1 MFCIQVFLAAFLSF
15 TMFPSLVMSQS
26 FLATKCEDNTFANYT
41 AGSKFQNNLNRLLA
55 SLFDHGSSSNS
66 DQATEGSYPD
76 KVYTVSLYAEVI
88 FQKTLAR
95 TAFCIDVANGRILS
109 DCQYKK
115 EGAIWPVMSSAI
127 HMLGTSGMPIPQP
140 AEPAFSV
147 GRVVPFSQLQTIEL
161 GSSGS
166 VPSSHVKSNEIE
178 TSESL
183 CDLTISET
191 LPR

>member
-76 KVYTVSLYAEVI
+76 KVYGLFVCRGDLSADTC
-88 FQKTLAR
+88 QD
-95 TAFCIDVANGRILS
+95 CIL
-109 DCQYKK
+109 
-115 EGAIWPVMSSAI
+115 
-127 HMLGTSGMPIPQP
+127 H
-140 AEPAFSV
+140 
-147 GRVVPFSQLQTIEL
+147 
-161 GSSGS
+161 
-166 VPSSHVKSNEIE
+166 
-178 TSESL
+178 
-183 CDLTISET
+183 
-191 LPR
+191 